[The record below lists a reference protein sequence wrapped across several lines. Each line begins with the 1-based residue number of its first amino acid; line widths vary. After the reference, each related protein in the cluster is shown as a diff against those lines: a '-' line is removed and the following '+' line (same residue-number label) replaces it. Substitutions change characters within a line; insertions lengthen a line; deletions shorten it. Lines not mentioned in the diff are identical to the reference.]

1 MQIHV
6 THRGMFASPTADVS
20 SVADSVAN
28 FGSSFAIRPVNYFNQ
43 LASRTVFDVPWANIT
58 ECGAPLQGI
67 VDGAAQAL
75 G

>member
-1 MQIHV
+1 
-6 THRGMFASPTADVS
+6 
-20 SVADSVAN
+20 VAN
-28 FGSSFAIRPVNYFNQ
+28 SGSSFAIRPVNYFNQ

-58 ECGAPLQGI
+58 ECAAPLQGI